1 MAQKLFV
8 GGIAFATTSEGLRD
22 FFAQSGTVV
31 SANVVT
37 DQFSG
42 RSRGF
47 GFVEMATAEEATK
60 AASQLNGRELD
71 GRQLRVEVAKP
82 KSAGS
87 GGGFGGGRGGYGGG
101 SGRGKPGGWR

>member
-8 GGIAFATTSEGLRD
+8 GGIAFNTTSEGLQE

-31 SANVVT
+31 SANVIT

-47 GFVEMATAEEATK
+47 GFVEMATAEEADQAVRT
-60 AASQLNGRELD
+60 LNGRELD
-71 GRQLRVEVAKP
+71 GRMLKVEISKP
-82 KSAGS
+82 KSSS
-87 GGGFGGGRGGYGGG
+87 GGGGGGFNRGGGG
-101 SGRGKPGGWR
+101 GGWR

>member
-8 GGIAFATTSEGLRD
+8 GGLSYTTTSDSLRE
-22 FFAQSGTVV
+22 FFSQCGEVA

-47 GFVEMATAEEATK
+47 GFIEMSTAEEANQ
-60 AASQLNGRELD
+60 AAAQLNGRELD
-71 GRQLRVEVAKP
+71 GRALKIEVAKP
-82 KSAGS
+82 KSSSRGGERNGS
-87 GGGFGGGRGGYGGG
+87 FGGGQRD
-101 SGRGKPGGWR
+101 SRW